1 VAREVADLMA
11 SELGWSNDE
20 AAEQADAYVAL
31 VEAERDAPGLRATGE
46 VPA

>member
-11 SELGWSNDE
+11 PELGWSSDE

-31 VEAERDAPGLRATGE
+31 VDAERDAPELRASGE